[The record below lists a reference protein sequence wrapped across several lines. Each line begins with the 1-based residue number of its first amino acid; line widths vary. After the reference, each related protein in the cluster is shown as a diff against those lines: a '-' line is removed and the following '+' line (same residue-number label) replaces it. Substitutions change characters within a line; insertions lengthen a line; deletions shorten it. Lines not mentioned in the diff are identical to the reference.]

1 MNHSANTS
9 SKDLTLSKQQ
19 ENTDEVDVLLQELDE
34 ITDRKNKADNMSS
47 KLKDMLQKEKEAVRS
62 FNYMRMQ
69 EKEQK
74 EELTDEED
82 LTDEEELKDDAASN
96 EEALT
101 KHDSSTE
108 ESIEEK
114 AEALPVPVLD
124 ESDDL
129 DYLDDEKEEISKE
142 DEILKEEPEDER
154 EDFLASLDKRT
165 EKIVHERLRKAE
177 PKRLTNKRN
186 ANLDEKIF
194 VNSIR
199 EVASAKIQNM
209 VVMISYLALII
220 ILFATLI
227 VDRKNMPQEE
237 SCFLQMENAAFE
249 ELVSDYYRALETED
263 LDTVK
268 RLLEDS
274 SSVEEEHLLNRME
287 EVKMYKDNI
296 FDSFEVTDCIIQ
308 AGLKKNE
315 YIVYCQY
322 EIKIKE
328 VETPAPGLLTL
339 YVVNVA
345 EEDAEAQYRLTINK
359 KDSKRH
365 SYMLK
370 MGEQEEV
377 KALLKKTNAEL
388 KEACKKDEN
397 LKKVVDALQ
406 TFD

>member
-1 MNHSANTS
+1 MNHSADTS

-34 ITDRKNKADNMSS
+34 ITDRKNKADEMSS

-74 EELTDEED
+74 EEQADEED
-82 LTDEEELKDDAASN
+82 LKDDVESN
-96 EEALT
+96 EETLT
-101 KHDSSTE
+101 EQDTSTE
-108 ESIEEK
+108 ESIEKSTEEK
-114 AEALPVPVLD
+114 AEELPVLVLD

-142 DEILKEEPEDER
+142 AEISKEEPEDER

-194 VNSIR
+194 INSIR
-199 EVASAKIQNM
+199 EVATAKIQNM
-209 VVMISYLALII
+209 VVMISYIALVI

-237 SCFLQMENAAFE
+237 SCFLQIEDTAFE
-249 ELVSDYYRALETED
+249 ELVSDYYHALETED
-263 LDTVK
+263 LDTIK

-296 FDSFEVTDCIIQ
+296 FDAFEVTDCIIQ

-315 YIVYCQY
+315 YIVYCRY

-345 EEDAEAQYRLTINK
+345 EEDDEAQYRLTINK

-377 KALLKKTNAEL
+377 KALLKKTNNEL